1 MKPKVTIIMAT
12 YNRAHFIVETLE
24 SIQAQSFKDWEC
36 LIIDDGGTD
45 NTDEVIAPIMEL
57 DNRFQFLMRP
67 ELYTKGLPGSR
78 NYGLDLSKGDYIIFF
93 DDDDMVHPDNLNTGL
108 KVIESNN
115 VDFCH
120 YQKLAYAVQKPFVE
134 TTPIIILQYLSKD
147 DIEDVLTQKIGLA
160 SCTVL
165 WKKQCFDKIRFN
177 DKLLYGEEWEC
188 YSRLLS
194 ENFKGIIIS
203 NILYYNRKHIN
214 SNTGEFYSQNHIRRS
229 SYTEAILLVVRN
241 LKEKQLIT
249 YSLKRYFVAIS
260 KDFEEYNLFEGIL
273 DILELPIVEKLKW
286 QFFYSTLPLR
296 LKLYRIKKVIK
307 RKIN

>member
-1 MKPKVTIIMAT
+1 MKPRVSIIMAT

-24 SIQAQSFKDWEC
+24 SIQAQSFKNWEC

-45 NTDEVIAPIMEL
+45 NTDEVIAPILEL
-57 DNRFQFLMRP
+57 DSRFQFLKRP

-93 DDDDMVHPDNLNTGL
+93 DDDDMVHPDNLKTGL

-120 YQKLAYAVQKPFVE
+120 YQKLAYEVQKPFVE
-134 TTPIIILQYLSKD
+134 TTPITILQYLSKD

-177 DKLLYGEEWEC
+177 DKLFYGEEWEC

-214 SNTGEFYSQNHIRRS
+214 SNTGEFYSQNPIRRS

-260 KDFEEYNLFEGIL
+260 KDFEDYNLFEAIL
-273 DILELPIVEKLKW
+273 DILELPIFEKLKW
-286 QFFYSTLPLR
+286 QLFYYILPLR

-307 RKIN
+307 RKN

>member
-1 MKPKVTIIMAT
+1 MAT
-12 YNRAHFIVETLE
+12 YNRAHFIVEMLE

-45 NTDEVIAPIMEL
+45 NTHEIIAPILEQ
-57 DNRFQFLMRP
+57 DNRFQFLRRP
-67 ELYTKGLPGSR
+67 ELYMKGLPGSR
-78 NYGLDLSKGDYIIFF
+78 NYGLDLASGDYVIFF
-93 DDDDMVHPDNLNTGL
+93 DDDDLVHPDNLKTGL
-108 KVIESNN
+108 KVLESNK

-120 YQKLAYAVQKPFVE
+120 YQKLAYEAEKPLVE
-134 TTPIIILQYLSKD
+134 TIPITILQYLSES

-177 DKLLYGEEWEC
+177 ENLLYAEEWEC
-188 YSRLLS
+188 YSRLIS
-194 ENFKGIIIS
+194 ENVKGIMIS
-203 NILYYNRKHIN
+203 NVLYYNRKHPV
-214 SNTGEFYSQNHIRRS
+214 SNTGEFFRNNPVRRA

-241 LKEKQLIT
+241 LKEKQLMS

-260 KDFEEYNLFEGIL
+260 KNFEEYNLFDAVL
-273 DILELPIVEKLKW
+273 NALELPIFEELKW
-286 QFFYSTLPLR
+286 RFFYYILPLR

-307 RKIN
+307 RKFN

>member
-1 MKPKVTIIMAT
+1 MAT

-24 SIQAQSFKDWEC
+24 SIQEQSFKNWEC
-36 LIIDDGGTD
+36 LIIDDGGMD
-45 NTDEVIAPIMEL
+45 NTHEIITPILEL
-57 DNRFQFLMRP
+57 DSRFQFLKRP
-67 ELYTKGLPGSR
+67 ELYIKGLPGSR
-78 NYGLDLSKGDYIIFF
+78 NYGLDLSRGDYIIFF
-93 DDDDMVHPDNLNTGL
+93 DDDDMVHPDNLKTGL
-108 KVIESNN
+108 KVLESNI

-120 YQKLAYAVQKPFVE
+120 YQKLAYEGKKPLVE
-134 TTPIIILQYLSKD
+134 TTQTAILQHLTKD

-165 WKKQCFDKIRFN
+165 WKKECFEKIRFN
-177 DKLLYGEEWEC
+177 ENLLYAEEWEC

-203 NILYYNRKHIN
+203 NVLYYNRKHPV
-214 SNTGEFYSQNHIRRS
+214 SNTGEFFRNNPVRRA
-229 SYTEAILLVVRN
+229 SYTEAILLVVQN

-260 KDFEEYNLFEGIL
+260 KDFEEYNLFNAVL
-273 DILELPIVEKLKW
+273 DVLELTIFEKLKW
-286 QFFYSTLPLR
+286 RFFYYILPLR

-307 RKIN
+307 RKFN